1 VFFDLF
7 EKYKVFKSGENNQT
21 EEIDEK
27 VDLVKFYKSITKS
40 RILNTEGL
48 AKKISR
54 LEEEISLLKYEIR
67 NKQMHIEN
75 LVLETSD
82 LKTKVQTLECS
93 AVEYQKNATV
103 GYEQV
108 LENHIISFNILKVY
122 VN

>member
-1 VFFDLF
+1 M
-7 EKYKVFKSGENNQT
+7 FKSGENIQT
-21 EEIDEK
+21 EETQEK